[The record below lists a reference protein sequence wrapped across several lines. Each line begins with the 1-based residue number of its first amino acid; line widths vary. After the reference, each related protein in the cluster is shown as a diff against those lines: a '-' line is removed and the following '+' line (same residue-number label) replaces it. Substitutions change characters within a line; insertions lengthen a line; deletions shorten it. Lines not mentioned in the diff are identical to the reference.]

1 MAKMART
8 VATARTARTANA
20 EREGHVVPPDR
31 WACQVQMVSTVSV
44 EVLALLVNK
53 ACKEFRE

>member
-1 MAKMART
+1 MART

-20 EREGHVVPPDR
+20 EREGHVVSPGR
-31 WACQVQMVSTVSV
+31 WACQVQMVSTVPTGLTV
-44 EVLALLVNK
+44 ALGNK